1 MGPFLS
7 RRQLL
12 LLAGTGLL
20 TACAPS
26 PRRRLAMPT
35 GLLPKAWLQRLP
47 GDWGV
52 EPWQLQAP
60 ATPPRGAALLALSDG
75 WATGLPASSYAP
87 WPAGPASEG
96 LLPQAEALSPWGL
109 PVGFGPWLLVLRDR
123 FDLVG
128 DSWQLL
134 LDPSLRGQLLLPAS
148 PRLVIDI
155 ARRIGDPAAVLPRL
169 RRQALGFNDRDAL
182 TLLLNG
188 TAQAAVVPSGAVVPL
203 LNRDSRLR
211 AVLPR
216 EGSVLW
222 WSLLLLPRSG
232 GVLPPPD
239 WLGAPRQSPLLDQ
252 LLRAGFTPPCS
263 APSWRRPWPAS
274 ALANCCCR
282 RSRCWPAAAPCC
294 RPRRPSARP
303 TQPFGKVQSHRRRPG
318 GAASLWW
325 VSASNSG
332 IGRPRG
338 QRGRQSPQC
347 WQAAALTVSN
357 QWPAWPTMA

>member
-26 PRRRLAMPT
+26 PRRRLALPT

-96 LLPQAEALSPWGL
+96 LLPQAEALRPWGL

-148 PRLVIDI
+148 PRLVIEI

-188 TAQAAVVPSGAVVPL
+188 AAQAAVLPSGAVLPL

-211 AVLPR
+211 AVLPK

-222 WSLLLLPRSG
+222 WSLLLLPSKG
-232 GVLPPPD
+232 GVLPPND
-239 WLGAPRQSPLLDQ
+239 WLRAPRQAPLLDQ
-252 LLRAGFTPPCS
+252 LLRAGFTPPLQ
-263 APSWRRPWPAS
+263 RPQ
-274 ALANCCCR
+274 L
-282 RSRCWPAAAPCC
+282 
-294 RPRRPSARP
+294 
-303 TQPFGKVQSHRRRPG
+303 
-318 GAASLWW
+318 
-325 VSASNSG
+325 
-332 IGRPRG
+332 
-338 QRGRQSPQC
+338 
-347 WQAAALTVSN
+347 AAALARQRFSELLLPPEPLLARCSTLL
-357 QWPAWPTMA
+357 PATAAQRQADAALWQSSIP

>member
-26 PRRRLAMPT
+26 PRRRLALPA
-35 GLLPKAWLQRLP
+35 GQLPKPWLQRLP

-52 EPWQLQAP
+52 EPWKLQAT
-60 ATPPRGAALLALSDG
+60 ATPPSGAALLALSDG
-75 WATGLPASSYAP
+75 WATGLPASSFAP

-96 LLPQAEALSPWGL
+96 LLPQAEALRPWGL

-148 PRLVIDI
+148 ARLVIEI
-155 ARRIGDPAAVLPRL
+155 AKRIGEPAEVLPRL

-188 TAQAAVVPSGAVVPL
+188 DAQAAVLPSGAVLPL

-211 AVLPR
+211 ALLPR

-222 WSLLLLPRSG
+222 WSLLLLPRRG
-232 GVLPPPD
+232 GVLPPTD
-239 WLGAPRQSPLLDQ
+239 WLLAPRQSPLLDQ
-252 LLRAGFTPPCS
+252 LLRAGFTPP
-263 APSWRRPWPAS
+263 
-274 ALANCCCR
+274 L
-282 RSRCWPAAAPCC
+282 
-294 RPRRPSARP
+294 
-303 TQPFGKVQSHRRRPG
+303 
-318 GAASLWW
+318 
-325 VSASNSG
+325 
-332 IGRPRG
+332 
-338 QRGRQSPQC
+338 QRQKL
-347 WQAAALTVSN
+347 AAALARQRFSELLLPPEPLLARCSTLL
-357 QWPAWPTMA
+357 PASEAERQAATALWNGSTP